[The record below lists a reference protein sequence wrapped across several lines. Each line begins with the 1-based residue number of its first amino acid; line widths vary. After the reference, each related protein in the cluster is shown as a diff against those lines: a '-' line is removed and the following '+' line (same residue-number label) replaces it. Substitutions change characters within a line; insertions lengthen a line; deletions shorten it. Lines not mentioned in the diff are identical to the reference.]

1 VKFPWVNLNGFKC
14 DEAQRRKIRREYGW
28 SDDDIVV
35 ISLRFHRQIYGVG
48 YLIDA
53 IPRILAKNKN
63 VKFLILGEGPLTGM
77 FKARVDSFIK
87 SGHVRFVGAVP
98 HDKVAD
104 YLSAADIYVSTSF
117 SDGTSASLLE
127 AMACSLAP
135 VVTEIPGNMEWVENG
150 ANGLLVPVANSEKL
164 TEKILL
170 LANEHKLRKKF
181 QVKAE
186 ETARTR
192 VNWRKNMHKLI
203 KIIDEVAMFNVKNCF
218 HTKMRERLK

>member
-63 VKFLILGEGPLTGM
+63 VKFLILGEGPLTSM

-135 VVTEIPGNMEWVENG
+135 LVTEIPGNMEWVENG
-150 ANGLLVPVANSEKL
+150 ANGLLVPVADSERL
-164 TEKILL
+164 AEKILS
-170 LANEHKLRKKF
+170 LATDHKLRARL
-181 QVKAE
+181 QVNAK
-186 ETARTR
+186 TIINKR
-192 VNWRKNMHKLI
+192 VNWTKNMEKFFE
-203 KIIDEVAMFNVKNCF
+203 IIDKEVFTFKLRQ
-218 HTKMRERLK
+218 K